1 MNYKKTSITQRI
13 YRTSFMLSL
22 FSVIVMFLSVTI
34 ANEDLEQTMMNLDFS
49 AHRDFIIGQHK
60 KNVILHWRTANILA
74 IYLPTIEV
82 DTYKLPEVFKG
93 LPENYVGEWTKNGRR
108 YLVNIEKSDD
118 GILYLSR
125 DITLFESKEKLF
137 YWILFAI
144 SGLIIGFSLILSIV
158 SGRHLLV
165 PLAQLRSHIK
175 KTQASKTMQRIE
187 LTFIDAELQSIAS
200 TFNHFLSEMELFVS
214 REHSLINLASH
225 ELRTPISII
234 TGAVEVVQQNEEL
247 VDRDKAALKRI
258 QQAADEMH
266 VNIDTLLKLSRRE
279 ETSKIN
285 SIINLPSVLEEV
297 LEDLSGDYPVYQRVQ
312 LDNVL
317 SETTTADPEL
327 VKMLIRNLILNA
339 LKHTAG
345 NVLVEIGGGKLMI
358 SNKNSEFNSEQYLS
372 QPIGAEEK
380 STFNGLGLYIVT
392 LICERLNWELS
403 PAEPEGKG
411 IEIRY
416 SAEFDREL

>member
-22 FSVIVMFLSVTI
+22 FSVIVMLLSVTV

-93 LPENYVGEWTKNGRR
+93 LPENHVGELTENGRR

-125 DITLFESKEKLF
+125 DITLFESKERLF

-165 PLAQLRSHIK
+165 PLAQLTSHIK

-372 QPIGAEEK
+372 QPIGVEEK

-403 PAEPEGKG
+403 PAVPEGKG

-416 SAEFDREL
+416 STEFDREL